1 MKIRNVISTILM
13 TLLSFIALTTA
24 TYAWYAARSA
34 EVFFESSSVD
44 ITTSPKTSGLIDLN
58 VNWEVLDGAS
68 ADKLVLTD
76 TSGKTYAVVKDGDE
90 YKKIL
95 GVVPNGCYPI
105 IRYRI
110 TISADPE
117 DIETLKALAGTY
129 TATIE
134 VSNSNDVGGLR
145 INKKEAYY
153 NEVIKF
159 DITIDANGNITNNV
173 QEIYV
178 SCGPMS
184 DDTVE
189 VIQDPQVLS
198 IRIGKQN
205 TKEEGSLELPDLPI
219 A

>member
-1 MKIRNVISTILM
+1 MKIRTIMSTILM
-13 TLLSFIALTTA
+13 TLISFIALTTA
-24 TYAWYAARSA
+24 TYAWYVARSA
-34 EVFFESSSVD
+34 EIYFESSSID
-44 ITTSPKTSGLIDLN
+44 ITTSEITSGLINLN

-90 YKKIL
+90 YKKVL
-95 GVVPNGCYPI
+95 GTLPSGCYPI

-117 DIETLKALAGTY
+117 DIETLKSLAGTY

-134 VSNSNDVGGLR
+134 VSNSNNVGGLR
-145 INKKEAYY
+145 INEEEAYY

-159 DITIDANGNITNNV
+159 DITIDADGNITNNV
-173 QEIYV
+173 KYIYV
-178 SCGPMS
+178 SCGPES
-184 DDTVE
+184 DDTLE
-189 VIQDPQVLS
+189 VLQEPQVLS

-205 TKEEGSLELPDLPI
+205 TKEEGFY
-219 A
+219 AVVV